1 LTSGQGI
8 AHATAG
14 NFQKSLQPPIGADG
28 LADEV
33 WRDGSLDRSFEWR
46 ERSDPASEP
55 NSPMRS
61 RPASAPSP
69 IFAVSTEREHVAPW
83 RSVYKINLVADANV
97 TFVLTSG
104 GHNAGIV
111 SEPGHKE
118 DIIKFPIARPMIN
131 IIWKPGSPRRK
142 LKS

>member
-1 LTSGQGI
+1 
-8 AHATAG
+8 
-14 NFQKSLQPPIGADG
+14 
-28 LADEV
+28 
-33 WRDGSLDRSFEWR
+33 
-46 ERSDPASEP
+46 
-55 NSPMRS
+55 MRS

-118 DIIKFPIARPMIN
+118 GIIKFPIARPMTN
-131 IIWKPGSPRRK
+131 IFIRKPGSPRRK
-142 LKS
+142 LKRDRGGQPGRPGSNASPTGFGLPPAIGAPDKAYPSLGAAPGQYVLER